1 MLPPC
6 CRMLACFDACIR
18 GFINLILFV
27 SHCES
32 RHAWVAAVPQIK
44 CVLRL
49 CSFEAPAGLGKH
61 VLSGISGQKAVDLS
75 KIDSQT
81 QWKLRAR
88 WLPIVPTI
96 PSYMYGYQVPYHARE
111 TEYLIEPRLR
121 IFNVYGGMGGHRG
134 RKQPPR
140 K

>member
-96 PSYMYGYQVPYHARE
+96 PSYMYGYQVRFWTFEVCAFVSGFSHRI
-111 TEYLIEPRLR
+111 LLPRFLT
-121 IFNVYGGMGGHRG
+121 MRG
-134 RKQPPR
+134 RQST
-140 K
+140 